1 MKNPKVSVVIPA
13 YNHEKYVGEAIQ
25 SVLDQTFQDFELI
38 IINDGS
44 TDNTEAEILK
54 FKDERIWYYSQKN
67 QGLSA
72 TLNRGIELARGEYF
86 NFFPSDDAFYPEKFE
101 IQLKSFEGDTG
112 LGLVFAYPQL
122 VDAKGREIKEDP
134 AAQWAIVP
142 YETKE
147 EIFPALFE
155 RNFLSAPTA
164 LIKMDCFKKVGI
176 FDESLKYAQDYDM
189 WMRVL
194 KYFDI
199 RLLKQPLVKYRW
211 HGENLT
217 YQATPQT
224 ELERAKVLLK
234 AYKNL
239 AIEEIFPHLYNR
251 KEIVAYQ
258 EANEKLAAYIEKS
271 GIPTL
276 IPISQIY
283 RDTGKSLMQKTL
295 NLPEI
300 DKKRMEEE
308 SDFGPPKNMRKIH
321 LLVETLSLDKGGME
335 QVIFD
340 LVRGLD
346 RDLFNIV
353 VVVVEKGGAI
363 ANRCKEIGIPVEILR
378 HDKPREYQ
386 EILER
391 YQIDLVLSHYST
403 FGARLAF
410 EKGIPSVSVIHNI
423 YSWFP
428 DNILSDFRS
437 ADPFVSRYIAV
448 SEEVKEYTCYRFNI
462 PSEKI
467 TVIPNGM
474 DVDAYTSRPTSH
486 TLSRSELGFNDD
498 DYIFVNVAA
507 ISPPKGQNVILTA
520 LKKIVHECPKIRVLS
535 IGDVL
540 DEAYFDFLKNKAVEL
555 QLTDHLGFIGFVEDI
570 RPYLQVADA
579 FLLTSFIEGWPLS
592 VMEAMLHRLP
602 LILTRVGGVSAMLGD
617 SGAGVLVDNNYE
629 DLRFLDVPSID
640 ELSREESPRN
650 AEEVAHAMRRFYKD
664 KELWRQA
671 GQEGYVRIS
680 RYFTLQGAI
689 RSYEKELITVF
700 LTLEKTKVNR
710 PARKIEEEDKHL
722 RGKEKVLQE
731 KLLLE
736 KEKTIN
742 VLRGQEAYYKDLI
755 ESKISRLGSEI
766 NCLESEIGLR
776 NEVIEKRLDYI
787 LIRLSLTE
795 RVKGIIYRL
804 MKKIHN
810 LVSVRTRER
819 YRGTYRKVF
828 FDKVTPANG
837 KIIFEKTTP
846 TEQPHT
852 MVEGEKDKD
861 FKPVSFDSIKD
872 FLTFKEE
879 ITSGLPIGLE
889 KFNAYHVPKRV
900 SVVLPVYN
908 QAHLVCGA
916 IESVLNQTYQDL
928 ELIIVNDGSTDEIGK
943 VLDCYKADSRV
954 VVIDQAN
961 QKLPRALSNGFKQ
974 ARGEFY
980 TWTSADNLMGKRQME
995 VQVEFLMN
1003 NPKVQMVYSNYD
1015 VIDDQGNPLMN
1026 SDYCSGYQ
1034 KPFGS
1039 NHIHLPRN
1047 LSELNV
1053 VRNNYIGPCFM
1064 YKGWVGRLVGDYD
1077 PFMFTFED
1085 YDYWMIINDLFRIE
1099 HLGKEDILYFNRVH
1113 MNSLTGRKEELRIVE
1128 NTDKLMEFEKMRREF
1143 FLKKF
1148 NIYLV
1153 GNHDH
1158 LGEVKRLYQTSG
1170 HNVTQFGIPCDDIK
1184 MEQGKVV
1191 SIWIYS
1197 AIERGFM
1204 ARIMRENPDAFF
1216 VSIVSDP
1223 MGSIE
1228 KTFLDGFHMIV
1239 SISGKELENSQD
1251 LRWFYGEEIPPILY
1265 PILCKAN
1272 IELFRKRASF
1282 IEWNP

>member
-1 MKNPKVSVVIPA
+1 
-13 YNHEKYVGEAIQ
+13 
-25 SVLDQTFQDFELI
+25 
-38 IINDGS
+38 
-44 TDNTEAEILK
+44 
-54 FKDERIWYYSQKN
+54 
-67 QGLSA
+67 
-72 TLNRGIELARGEYF
+72 
-86 NFFPSDDAFYPEKFE
+86 
-101 IQLKSFEGDTG
+101 
-112 LGLVFAYPQL
+112 
-122 VDAKGREIKEDP
+122 
-134 AAQWAIVP
+134 
-142 YETKE
+142 
-147 EIFPALFE
+147 
-155 RNFLSAPTA
+155 
-164 LIKMDCFKKVGI
+164 
-176 FDESLKYAQDYDM
+176 M

-194 KYFDI
+194 KYYDI
-199 RLLKQPLVKYRW
+199 RLLRKPLLRYRW

-217 YQATPQT
+217 YQATHET

-239 AIEEIFPHLYNR
+239 AIEEIFPHLSHR
-251 KEIVAYQ
+251 KEIGAYR
-258 EANEKLAAYIEKS
+258 EAYEKLACSMEQS
-271 GIPTL
+271 GIPAL

-283 RDTGKSLMQKTL
+283 RDIGKSLMQKTL

-340 LVRGLD
+340 LVRSLD
-346 RDLFNIV
+346 WGLFNIV
-353 VVVVEKGGAI
+353 VVVVEKGGTI

-378 HDKPREYQ
+378 YDKPREYQ

-391 YQIDLVLSHYST
+391 YKIDLVLSHYST
-403 FGARLAF
+403 FGAKLAY
-410 EKGIPSVSVIHNI
+410 EKGIPSVSVLHNI

-428 DNILSDFRS
+428 DNILSDFRL
-437 ADPFVSRYIAV
+437 ADPFVSKYIAV
-448 SEEVKEYTCYRFNI
+448 SEEVKEYTRYRFNI

-467 TVIPNGM
+467 TIIPNGM
-474 DVDAYTSRPTSH
+474 DVDAYASRPTSH

-520 LKKIVHECPKIRVLS
+520 LKKVVNECPNIRVLS

-540 DEAYFDFLKNKAVEL
+540 DEAYFSFLKNKAVEL
-555 QLTDHLGFIGFVEDI
+555 QLTNHLRFIGFVEDI
-570 RPYLQVADA
+570 RPYLQIADA

-602 LILTRVGGVSAMLGD
+602 LILTRVDGVSAMLGD

-650 AEEVAHAMRRFYKD
+650 AEEVALAMRQFF
-664 KELWRQA
+664 KEREFWRQA
-671 GQEGYVRIS
+671 GQKGYERIS
-680 RYFTLQGAI
+680 KHFTIQEMI
-689 RSYEKELITVF
+689 PSYEKELITVTLALQKAKAHR
-700 LTLEKTKVNR
+700 LT
-710 PARKIEEEDKHL
+710 RKIEEKDKHL
-722 RGKEKVLQE
+722 EWKEKILQEKE

-736 KEKTIN
+736 KDETIEALRSHAVNYKDLLESKIN
-742 VLRGQEAYYKDLI
+742 VL
-755 ESKISRLGSEI
+755 ESKM
-766 NCLESEIGLR
+766 NAFESKLKLT
-776 NEVIEKRLDYI
+776 NEDIEKRLDYI
-787 LIRLSLTE
+787 LLRLSLTE
-795 RVKGIIYRL
+795 RVKGSIYRF
-804 MKKIHN
+804 MKMIHK
-810 LVSVRTRER
+810 LVPVRMRER

-837 KIIFEKTTP
+837 KILFEKTTP
-846 TEQPHT
+846 AEQPHT

-861 FKPVSFDSIKD
+861 FKPVSFDPIKD

-879 ITSGLPIGLE
+879 ITNGLPIDLE
-889 KFNAYHVPKRV
+889 KFNAYHVAKGV

-908 QAHLVCGA
+908 QAHLVGGA

-961 QKLPRALSNGFKQ
+961 QKLPRALSIGFSRASGK
-974 ARGEFY
+974 FY

-1003 NPKVQMVYSNYD
+1003 HPRVQMVYSNYD
-1015 VIDDQGNPLMN
+1015 IIDDPGNPLMN

-1064 YKGWVGRLVGDYD
+1064 YRGWVGRLVGDYD
-1077 PFMFTFED
+1077 PSMFTFED

-1113 MNSLTGRKEELRIVE
+1113 GNSLTGRKEELRIVE
-1128 NTDKLMEFEKMRREF
+1128 NTDKLMEFERMRREF
-1143 FLKKF
+1143 YRKKF

-1153 GNHDH
+1153 GNHDR

-1204 ARIMRENPDAFF
+1204 ARIMRDNPDAFF

-1223 MGSIE
+1223 MDSIE
-1228 KTFLDGFHMIV
+1228 EKSQDGFHMIV
-1239 SISGKELENSQD
+1239 SVSGKELENPQD